1 MDRPPL
7 TPLLDPELISKR
19 WKLAPRNPEP
29 PTRPLSRRLSAVRS
43 TARQVW
49 QLWRQRGARAAAR
62 AGRASKTPQA
72 QLFAAIGGMLG
83 GGALIGTW
91 CVGLLLIIGGLL
103 VAGDALLRNSDTET
117 ESRMINS
124 HEEVIERYRRA
135 R

>member
-29 PTRPLSRRLSAVRS
+29 PTRPLSRRVSARRR
-43 TARQVW
+43 TGRQVW
-49 QLWRQRGARAAAR
+49 QDRGGRGARA